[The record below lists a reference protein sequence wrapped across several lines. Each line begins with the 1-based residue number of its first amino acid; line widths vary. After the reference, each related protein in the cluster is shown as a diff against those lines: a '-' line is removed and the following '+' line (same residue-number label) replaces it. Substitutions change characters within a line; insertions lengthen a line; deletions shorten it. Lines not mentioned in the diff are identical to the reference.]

1 MGHRIAASF
10 ALAAVAVTLTVAT
23 APTPVSAQT
32 ETRTATVGLLWV
44 KSRDERA
51 AVARGARP
59 EFPMKM
65 FGDFDVAG
73 DGRVSVDEWM
83 TVVAEVE
90 GPEAFARAL
99 FEEAD
104 RDGDGIL
111 SPDEFAGMTNADLA
125 AASAAM
131 EPTQRPADVIV
142 PVLLRASI

>member
-1 MGHRIAASF
+1 
-10 ALAAVAVTLTVAT
+10 
-23 APTPVSAQT
+23 VSAQT
-32 ETRTATVGLLWV
+32 ETRTATVGLLWF

-51 AVARGARP
+51 AVERGARP
-59 EFPMKM
+59 EFPVKM

-73 DGRVSVDEWM
+73 DGQVSVDEWM

-90 GPEAFARAL
+90 GPEVFARAL

-142 PVLLRASI
+142 PVLLRASN